1 MQTFT
6 FTANGQTY
14 TITAATYQEARAQ
27 LAELMAAE

>member
-6 FTANGQTY
+6 FTAKGKTY
-14 TITAATYQEARAQ
+14 TITADTYQAARAQ